1 MLSAV
6 TPGVHPPVIGCCLV
20 AASTSVHRWGRYPQ
34 AWCTEDHLAGLRDQ
48 EGGGAKVVRSHRITF
63 DHEEAKMMY
72 SGIDLHSNNS
82 VVAVIDDGDRVV
94 AQKRLPNDI
103 GKITGFLARW
113 QDELAGVVVES
124 TYNWYWLVDGLQDA
138 GLHVHL
144 ANTAAIKQ
152 YEGLKHSGDET
163 DAQHLAH
170 LLRLGILPTGTI
182 LPREHRVVRDL
193 ARKRMQLVQSCTT
206 HVLAVENI
214 MARQLGGRMTSN
226 QIKRLTDGTID
237 SLSLAADVGLAIKA
251 NVAVIATLQSQIELL
266 EERLQECVK
275 PRPQYGLLTTVPG
288 IGQTLATVI
297 DLETGPIDRFADV
310 GNFAS
315 YARCVD
321 SVLTSNRK
329 KKGEGNVKNGNKY
342 LAWAFVEA
350 ANFARRFCPE
360 AKRFYERKKAKTNNI
375 VATKALAHKLAR
387 ACYHILKEGK
397 PFDVTRCF

>member
-1 MLSAV
+1 
-6 TPGVHPPVIGCCLV
+6 
-20 AASTSVHRWGRYPQ
+20 
-34 AWCTEDHLAGLRDQ
+34 
-48 EGGGAKVVRSHRITF
+48 
-63 DHEEAKMMY
+63 MMY
-72 SGIDLHSNNS
+72 GGIDLHSNNC
-82 VVAVIDDGDRVV
+82 VVVIIDDADRVV

-103 GKITGFLARW
+103 TKVVGFLARW
-113 QDELAGVVVES
+113 QGQLAGVVVES

-138 GLHVHL
+138 GHHVHL

-152 YEGLKHSGDET
+152 YEGLKHSGDEA

-182 LPREHRVVRDL
+182 LPREQRVVRDL
-193 ARKRMQLVQSCTT
+193 ARKRMQLVQLCTAN
-206 HVLAVENI
+206 VLAVENI
-214 MARQLGGRMTSN
+214 MARQLGRRMTSN
-226 QIKRLTDGTID
+226 QIKRLTGDAID
-237 SLSLAADVGLAIKA
+237 SLSVAADVGLAIKA
-251 NVAVIATLQSQIELL
+251 NVAVIATLRSQIEVL
-266 EERLQECVK
+266 EKRLQERVK
-275 PRPQYGLLTTVPG
+275 PRPQYGLLTSVPG

-297 DLETGPIDRFADV
+297 LLETGPIDRFADV

-321 SVLTSNRK
+321 SVHTSNRK

-360 AKRFYERKKAKTNNI
+360 ANRFHERKKARTNNI

-397 PFDVTRCF
+397 PFDVTRCFA

>member
-1 MLSAV
+1 
-6 TPGVHPPVIGCCLV
+6 
-20 AASTSVHRWGRYPQ
+20 
-34 AWCTEDHLAGLRDQ
+34 
-48 EGGGAKVVRSHRITF
+48 
-63 DHEEAKMMY
+63 MMY
-72 SGIDLHSNNS
+72 SGIDLHSNNC
-82 VVAVIDDGDRVV
+82 VIAIIDDGDRVV
-94 AQKRLPNDI
+94 AQKRLPNDVT
-103 GKITGFLARW
+103 KIVGFLARW
-113 QDELAGVVVES
+113 QEQLAGVVVES

-138 GLHVHL
+138 GFHMHL

-182 LPREHRVVRDL
+182 LPREHRAVRDL
-193 ARKRMQLVQSCTT
+193 ARKRMQLVQSCTA

-226 QIKRLTDGTID
+226 QIKRLTNDAID
-237 SLSLAADVGLAIKA
+237 NLPVAADVGLAIKA

-266 EERLQECVK
+266 EKRLQERVK
-275 PRPQYGLLTTVPG
+275 PRPQYGLLTSVPG

-297 DLETGPIDRFADV
+297 LLETGPIDRFAEV

-360 AKRFYERKKAKTNNI
+360 AERFHERKKAKTNNI

-397 PFDVTRCF
+397 PFDVTRCFA

>member
-1 MLSAV
+1 
-6 TPGVHPPVIGCCLV
+6 
-20 AASTSVHRWGRYPQ
+20 
-34 AWCTEDHLAGLRDQ
+34 
-48 EGGGAKVVRSHRITF
+48 
-63 DHEEAKMMY
+63 MMY

-103 GKITGFLARW
+103 GKITDFLARGH
-113 QDELAGVVVES
+113 DEFAGVVGGL
-124 TYNWYWLVDGLQDA
+124 TDICHWLVDGLQDA

-226 QIKRLTDGTID
+226 QIKRLTDDTID
-237 SLSLAADVGLAIKA
+237 SLPLAADVGLAIKA

-266 EERLQECVK
+266 EKSLQERVK
-275 PRPQYGLLTTVPG
+275 PRPQYALLTTVPA

-297 DLETGPIDRFADV
+297 ALETGPIDRFAEV

-321 SVLTSNRK
+321 SVHTSNRK

-360 AKRFYERKKAKTNNI
+360 AKRFHERKRAKTNNI

-397 PFDVTRCF
+397 PFDATRCFA